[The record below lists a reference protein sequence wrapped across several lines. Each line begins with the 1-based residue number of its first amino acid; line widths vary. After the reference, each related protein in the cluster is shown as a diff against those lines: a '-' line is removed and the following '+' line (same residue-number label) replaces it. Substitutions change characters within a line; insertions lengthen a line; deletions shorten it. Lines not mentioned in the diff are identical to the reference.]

1 MKYEKSL
8 FLSVFVILLSGI
20 TACNELEDVSRTVT
34 GVTVK
39 LPDDL
44 SGASIAN
51 DTLTFQNISSG
62 LSVKVPAT
70 EKPELPQGL
79 YNCFYKA
86 DVTYV
91 DERALAWRFG
101 KCESYIR
108 ECVINDEYPSAD

>member
-62 LSVKVPAT
+62 LSVKVRVSRNRNCLRDYT
-70 EKPELPQGL
+70 TVSIKPM
-79 YNCFYKA
+79 
-86 DVTYV
+86 
-91 DERALAWRFG
+91 
-101 KCESYIR
+101 
-108 ECVINDEYPSAD
+108 

>member
-44 SGASIAN
+44 SDSERYPYFPEHIQWIVCKSAGYRETGIASGIIQ
-51 DTLTFQNISSG
+51 LF
-62 LSVKVPAT
+62 L
-70 EKPELPQGL
+70 
-79 YNCFYKA
+79 
-86 DVTYV
+86 
-91 DERALAWRFG
+91 
-101 KCESYIR
+101 
-108 ECVINDEYPSAD
+108 

>member
-62 LSVKVPAT
+62 LSVMQNIFLQV
-70 EKPELPQGL
+70 Q
-79 YNCFYKA
+79 N
-86 DVTYV
+86 
-91 DERALAWRFG
+91 
-101 KCESYIR
+101 
-108 ECVINDEYPSAD
+108 VIIQLFL

>member
-51 DTLTFQNISSG
+51 DT
-62 LSVKVPAT
+62 A
-70 EKPELPQGL
+70 
-79 YNCFYKA
+79 
-86 DVTYV
+86 
-91 DERALAWRFG
+91 R
-101 KCESYIR
+101 
-108 ECVINDEYPSAD
+108 

>member
-44 SGASIAN
+44 SGASIPYFPEHIQWIVCKSAGYRE
-51 DTLTFQNISSG
+51 TGIASG
-62 LSVKVPAT
+62 IIQLF
-70 EKPELPQGL
+70 L
-79 YNCFYKA
+79 
-86 DVTYV
+86 
-91 DERALAWRFG
+91 
-101 KCESYIR
+101 
-108 ECVINDEYPSAD
+108 

>member
-44 SGASIAN
+44 SGASIASAGYRE
-51 DTLTFQNISSG
+51 TGIASG
-62 LSVKVPAT
+62 IIQLF
-70 EKPELPQGL
+70 L
-79 YNCFYKA
+79 
-86 DVTYV
+86 
-91 DERALAWRFG
+91 
-101 KCESYIR
+101 
-108 ECVINDEYPSAD
+108 